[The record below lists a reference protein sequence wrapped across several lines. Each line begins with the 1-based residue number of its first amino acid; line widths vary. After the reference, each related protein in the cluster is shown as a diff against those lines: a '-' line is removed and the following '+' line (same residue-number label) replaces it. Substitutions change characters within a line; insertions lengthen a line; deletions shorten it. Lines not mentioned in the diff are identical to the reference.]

1 MSLASRLLRVTLLFP
16 LLAQAGVM
24 DTYERETQKRR
35 EDGYRAD
42 APNNPGSTP
51 QVPQGFIDEMRRRTE
66 PQGGQ
71 DISPAT
77 RAFMAEKEEQRRREI
92 ESREADERRKAER
105 AAQERAAF
113 LLDYNTRL
121 ARVNAIYAED
131 AASATP
137 NQPAVFDR
145 AMAVAYPEI
154 NVMLSV
160 ARRAQQIHPELWR
173 LRLGFLLSAGCDDE
187 ALQTRMDSYD
197 ESLYRWSRT
206 MPAYC
211 DKSRYYRGLSA
222 LQPVLKD
229 SSVLNRA
236 LFCGLIY
243 NWTGRWGRGDPYHD
257 EAPRHVSDELYLAR
271 ETKAC
276 LAALPAGHAFT
287 EGLFKPL
294 FLLGER
300 DKRDLSQVFWWPLF
314 SPATWE
320 GVNLADAAAIR
331 AVVDRVA
338 EENLALQPTSYYS
351 SGAPS
356 VLQSDPLI
364 GATPDQVRK
373 ALGRPSKKLPRLRVD
388 IPSFA
393 DRQNCLAW
401 QERGPLNTY
410 AYAEK
415 FKVSG
420 GGPQYRI
427 NWVVFNR
434 DEKACAIF
442 QTEMRAYLWKE
453 L

>member
-1 MSLASRLLRVTLLFP
+1 MSLASRLLRVTLLLP

-77 RAFMAEKEEQRRREI
+77 RAFMAEQEEKKRREA
-92 ESREADERRKAER
+92 EYEKERERRDAIRKAE
-105 AAQERAAF
+105 ERAAF
-113 LLDYNTRL
+113 LLDYNTRV

-131 AASATP
+131 VTSATP

-160 ARRAQQIHPELWR
+160 ARRAEQIHPELWR

-187 ALQTRMDSYD
+187 ALKTRMDSYD
-197 ESLYRWSRT
+197 ESQYFSAKT
-206 MPAYC
+206 MEEYC
-211 DKSRYYRGLSA
+211 NKSRYFRGLSA

-243 NWTGRWGRGDPYHD
+243 NWTGRWAREDPYHK
-257 EAPRHVSDELYLAR
+257 EAPRYVSDEVYLAR
-271 ETKAC
+271 ETRAC
-276 LAALPAGHAFT
+276 LASLPAGHAFT
-287 EGLFKPL
+287 EGLFNPL

-300 DKRDLSQVFWWPLF
+300 DKRDISQVFWWPLV

-338 EENLALQPTSYYS
+338 AENLALQPKMFYVSPEPPP
-351 SGAPS
+351 APA
-356 VLQSDPLI
+356 DPLV
-364 GATPDQVRK
+364 GMTPEQVRK
-373 ALGRPSKKLPRLRVD
+373 ALGRPDKKVQRRRAHMPLFRER
-388 IPSFA
+388 SA
-393 DRQNCLAW
+393 CLAW
-401 QERGPLNTY
+401 QERGPLEAWAWGEKVKSAGGDRSY
-410 AYAEK
+410 A
-415 FKVSG
+415 V
-420 GGPQYRI
+420 Q
-427 NWVVFNR
+427 WVVFNR
-434 DEKACAIF
+434 EGKACTTYN
-442 QTEMRAYLWKE
+442 QTLEPRDWKA